1 MRWQSMTWGF
11 PSMLK
16 GPWSLQILF
25 DTGEAP
31 NIQKVF
37 AENRND
43 KKHSPGSPLIQIPSN
58 TQPALFDYMS
68 SRYNASAHQR
78 RLNRNRPGQDMRWNW
93 WNSPAVDKSCGGNWD
108 LFIHLCLLGWWSHLI
123 TGHQT
128 LLSGR
133 LSPLKNNG
141 ISHRRLHF
149 PALVS
154 HGAMVQFGPVTWFTA
169 PDSMGIHGWIAVPR
183 TTTHW

>member
-43 KKHSPGSPLIQIPSN
+43 KKHSWLSFNPDTLQYSARPIWLHVIPV
-58 TQPALFDYMS
+58 T
-68 SRYNASAHQR
+68 NASAHQR
-78 RLNRNRPGQDMRWNW
+78 RLNHNPPGQDMRWNW
-93 WNSPAVDKSCGGNWD
+93 WNSPAVDKTLRWK
-108 LFIHLCLLGWWSHLI
+108 LGP
-123 TGHQT
+123 
-128 LLSGR
+128 LSGVGKCPIEHHPTIGDINSNR
-133 LSPLKNNG
+133 YLKVIFKIPNYWDIYQPLSLSIFVYLDDDPT
-141 ISHRRLHF
+141 S
-149 PALVS
+149 
-154 HGAMVQFGPVTWFTA
+154 
-169 PDSMGIHGWIAVPR
+169 
-183 TTTHW
+183 